1 MFSTFL
7 TMINFLILERN
18 RALCID
24 FKLFHMC
31 KNYLYDWIA
40 NSLEAGMPCKQI

>member
-7 TMINFLILERN
+7 TKIIFLTVERN
-18 RALCID
+18 KALCID
-24 FKLFHMC
+24 IKLFHMC

-40 NSLEAGMPCKQI
+40 NSLEAGML